1 VRLWY
6 SLKATSNIAEK
17 LVAGMLVDAEVLV
30 DIRIAARGCG
40 RVSGDGST
48 SETNEQSK

>member
-1 VRLWY
+1 VQFWY
-6 SLKATSNIAEK
+6 SLNATSNIAEK
-17 LVAGMLVDAEVLV
+17 LVAEMLVDGEVLV

-48 SETNEQSK
+48 W